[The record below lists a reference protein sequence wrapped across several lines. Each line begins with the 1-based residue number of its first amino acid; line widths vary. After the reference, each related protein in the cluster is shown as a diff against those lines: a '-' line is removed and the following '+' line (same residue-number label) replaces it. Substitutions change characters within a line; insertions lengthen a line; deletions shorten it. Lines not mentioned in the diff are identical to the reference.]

1 MAKETM
7 PGVFRA
13 HHVAITV
20 PDLDAGVRF
29 YGDILGAVELFRL
42 GPFDAAELPRTP
54 DGRDWTEAHVNVPG
68 ARLWI
73 ANLKIGDN
81 LVLELFRYE
90 RPLGANP
97 HPPRNHDVGG
107 HHLAFHVKNIDEA
120 AAFLRRK
127 GVRLMDGPIEIK
139 EGPSAGVRALYFL
152 DPWGNQLELVEHDR
166 LFFV

>member
-1 MAKETM
+1 MSKETM
-7 PGVFRA
+7 PGLFRA

-20 PDLDAGVRF
+20 PDLDAGVKF
-29 YGDILGAVELFRL
+29 YSEILGAVELFRL
-42 GPFDAAELPRTP
+42 GPFDAAEMPRQP
-54 DGRDWTEAHVNVPG
+54 DGRDWTEAHVNVPN

-90 RPLGANP
+90 RPAVANP
-97 HPPRNHDVGG
+97 TPPRNHDIGG
-107 HHLAFHVKNIDEA
+107 HHLGFHVRNIDEA

-127 GVRLMDGPIEIK
+127 GVRLMDGPINIT